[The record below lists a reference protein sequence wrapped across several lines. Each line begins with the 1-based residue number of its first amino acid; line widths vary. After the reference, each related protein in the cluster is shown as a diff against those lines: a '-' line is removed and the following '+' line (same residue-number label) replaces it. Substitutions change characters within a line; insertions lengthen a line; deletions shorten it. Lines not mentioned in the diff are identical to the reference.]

1 VKRLVA
7 LFIAMA
13 FGAGMTGSALAQG
26 QTTPTAP
33 KEEKKAAEKP
43 AAETKNVA
51 SRDANGT
58 VKSSAGESLV
68 VTGKAKG
75 KDAEWTFAVGP
86 KTQIRKGGKDITVA
100 DLAAG
105 DPVHVRYH
113 EDAGKAVADSVM
125 VKASGSTAKKT
136 ADAPKT
142 EPAKAAEPAKK

>member
-1 VKRLVA
+1 
-7 LFIAMA
+7 MA
-13 FGAGMTGSALAQG
+13 FGAGMTGSALAQA

-33 KEEKKAAEKP
+33 KEEKKAEKP
-43 AAETKNVA
+43 AAEMKKPV

-58 VKSSAGESLV
+58 VKTSAADSLV

-86 KTQIRKGGKDITVA
+86 KTQIRKGGKDITAA

-113 EDAGKAVADSVM
+113 EDGGKAVADSVM
-125 VKASGSTAKKT
+125 VKASGSAKK
-136 ADAPKT
+136 AVDAGK
-142 EPAKAAEPAKK
+142 AEPAKTDSGKK

>member
-1 VKRLVA
+1 
-7 LFIAMA
+7 MA

-33 KEEKKAAEKP
+33 KEEKKEAEKP
-43 AAETKNVA
+43 AGETKKPM
-51 SRDANGT
+51 SRDANGA
-58 VKSSAGESLV
+58 VKSSAADSLV

-86 KTQIRKGGKDITVA
+86 KTQIRKGGKDITAA

-125 VKASGSTAKKT
+125 VKASGSTVKKT
-136 ADAPKT
+136 ADAAKAD
-142 EPAKAAEPAKK
+142 PAKAAEPAKK

>member
-7 LFIAMA
+7 LFIAVA
-13 FGAGMTGSALAQG
+13 FGAGMTGSALAQS

-43 AAETKNVA
+43 AADTKKPTT
-51 SRDANGT
+51 RDANGT
-58 VKSSAGESLV
+58 VKSSAGEMLV

-86 KTQIRKGGKDITVA
+86 KTQIRKGGKDITA
-100 DLAAG
+100 TDLAAG

-125 VKASGSTAKKT
+125 VKASSTAKKT
-136 ADAPKT
+136 ADAAKP

>member
-1 VKRLVA
+1 MKRLVA
-7 LFIAMA
+7 LFIAVA
-13 FGAGMTGSALAQG
+13 FGAGMTGSALAQS

-33 KEEKKAAEKP
+33 KAEKTADKP
-43 AAETKNVA
+43 AADMKKPMA
-51 SRDANGT
+51 RDANGT
-58 VKSSAGESLV
+58 VKTSAADTLV

-86 KTQIRKGGKDITVA
+86 KTQVRKGGKDITAA

-125 VKASGSTAKKT
+125 VKASGSAKKS
-136 ADAPKT
+136 ADAAKA
-142 EPAKAAEPAKK
+142 EPAKAADPAKK

>member
-1 VKRLVA
+1 MKRLVA

-33 KEEKKAAEKP
+33 KDEKKAAEKP

-100 DLAAG
+100 DLATG

-136 ADAPKT
+136 ADTAKT

>member
-1 VKRLVA
+1 MKRLVA
-7 LFIAMA
+7 LFIAVA
-13 FGAGMTGSALAQG
+13 FVAGLTGSALAQG
-26 QTTPTAP
+26 QTTPAAP
-33 KEEKKAAEKP
+33 KEEKKAAEKSAGEMKKP
-43 AAETKNVA
+43 M
-51 SRDANGT
+51 RDANGT
-58 VKSSAGESLV
+58 VKSSAADSLV

-86 KTQIRKGGKDITVA
+86 KTQIRKGGKDITAA

-136 ADAPKT
+136 GDA
-142 EPAKAAEPAKK
+142 AKAAEPAKK

>member
-7 LFIAMA
+7 LFIAVA

-26 QTTPTAP
+26 QSTPTAP
-33 KEEKKAAEKP
+33 KAAEKP
-43 AAETKNVA
+43 AAEMKKPAT
-51 SRDANGT
+51 RDANGT
-58 VKSSAGESLV
+58 VKSSAADSVV

-86 KTQIRKGGKDITVA
+86 KTQIRKGGKDITAA

-125 VKASGSTAKKT
+125 VKASGSAKKT
-136 ADAPKT
+136 ADAAKT
-142 EPAKAAEPAKK
+142 EPAKAADPAKK

>member
-1 VKRLVA
+1 MKRLVA

-13 FGAGMTGSALAQG
+13 FGAVMTGSALAQG

-33 KEEKKAAEKP
+33 KEEKKAADKP
-43 AAETKNVA
+43 AA

-86 KTQIRKGGKDITVA
+86 KTQIRKGGKDITAA

-136 ADAPKT
+136 ADSAKA

>member
-1 VKRLVA
+1 ML
-7 LFIAMA
+7 IAVA

-33 KEEKKAAEKP
+33 KAAEKP
-43 AAETKNVA
+43 AAEMKKPA
-51 SRDANGT
+51 ARDANGT
-58 VKSSAGESLV
+58 VKSSSADALV

-86 KTQIRKGGKDITVA
+86 KTQIRKGGKDITAA
-100 DLAAG
+100 DLVAG

-125 VKASGSTAKKT
+125 VKASGSSKKT
-136 ADAPKT
+136 ADAANAD
-142 EPAKAAEPAKK
+142 PAKAAEPAKK

>member
-33 KEEKKAAEKP
+33 KEEKK

-125 VKASGSTAKKT
+125 VKASGSAKKS
-136 ADAPKT
+136 ADAAKA
-142 EPAKAAEPAKK
+142 EPAKAADPAKK